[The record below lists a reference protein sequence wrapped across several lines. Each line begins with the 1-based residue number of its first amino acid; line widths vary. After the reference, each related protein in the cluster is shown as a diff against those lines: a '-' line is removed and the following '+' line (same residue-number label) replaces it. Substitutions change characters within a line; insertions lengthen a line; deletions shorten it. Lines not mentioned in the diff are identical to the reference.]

1 MDANTRYASKDGSV
15 KGFEN
20 LEVGIIAFVGG
31 ESLDTGEVIA
41 RWIGAGHPGR
51 EGSGK
56 SSTPSFDLESG
67 YPQ

>member
-41 RWIGAGHPGR
+41 RWIGAGHPGI
-51 EGSGK
+51 EGGVE
-56 SSTPSFDLESG
+56 SSSPSFDLEPGS
-67 YPQ
+67 PH